1 MPRFMK
7 YILQEGMGEAGGA
20 GGAGGS
26 TVSGNYVVGSFPV
39 QGGAMHSG
47 DAASFIAEVTQ
58 PGKPAQDT
66 QSSQQAQQA
75 PQSQQAQQQQPAT
88 PPNPMEEFNKLF
100 TPKEAPS
107 QQNQQDPQAPQD
119 AWVVNSDNLRSS
131 SKAVGDA
138 LASVIPA
145 EQMQA
150 ALQGDTQALG
160 TILSNVVQL
169 AYMASVQNS
178 MQMAKAA
185 VAAQLT
191 QFEQNLPGKFTE
203 FSAQNS
209 IMQDPRAQNPA
220 VKAVLEPMIAAIKT
234 QRPNISAHEL
244 STTVGKFLDTLG
256 ATLGTTNQQ
265 SQQSAQQVQQ
275 QHQQQPNWAAIF
287 HGGNI

>member
-20 GGAGGS
+20 GGS
-26 TVSGNYVVGSFPV
+26 TVSGNYVIGSFPV

-47 DAASFIAEVTQ
+47 DAANFIAEVTQ
-58 PGKPAQDT
+58 SGKPAQDT
-66 QSSQQAQQA
+66 QSSPQAQQAQQA

-100 TPKEAPS
+100 TPQEAPS
-107 QQNQQDPQAPQD
+107 QQNPQAPQAPQD
-119 AWVVNSDNLRSS
+119 VWVVNSDNLRSS

-150 ALQGDTQALG
+150 ALQGDTQAFG
-160 TILSNVVQL
+160 TILSNAVQL

>member
-1 MPRFMK
+1 MSLFMK
-7 YILQEGMGEAGGA
+7 HSLQEGMGEA

-58 PGKPAQDT
+58 SGKPAQDA
-66 QSSQQAQQA
+66 QAQQQPQQA
-75 PQSQQAQQQQPAT
+75 PQSQQQPVT
-88 PPNPMEEFNKLF
+88 PANPMDEFNKLF
-100 TPKEAPS
+100 ASPEKPAA
-107 QQNQQDPQAPQD
+107 QDPQAPQAPQD

-160 TILSNVVQL
+160 TILSNAVQL

-185 VAAQLT
+185 VDAQLT

-220 VKAVLEPMIAAIKT
+220 VKAVLDPMIAAIKA

-256 ATLGTTNQQ
+256 VTLGATQHQ
-265 SQQSAQQVQQ
+265 AQQQVQQ
-275 QHQQQPNWAAIF
+275 PQQQQPNWAAIF

>member
-1 MPRFMK
+1 MSRFMK
-7 YILQEGMGEAGGA
+7 YILQEGMGEA

-66 QSSQQAQQA
+66 QSSPQAPQA

-100 TPKEAPS
+100 TPQEAAS
-107 QQNQQDPQAPQD
+107 QQNQQAPQD
-119 AWVVNSDNLRSS
+119 AWLVNSDNLRSS

-150 ALQGDTQALG
+150 ALQGDAQALG
-160 TILSNVVQL
+160 TILSNAVQL

-185 VAAQLT
+185 VDAQLT

>member
-7 YILQEGMGEAGGA
+7 YILQEGMGEA

-39 QGGAMHSG
+39 QGGALHSG

-100 TPKEAPS
+100 TPQEASS
-107 QQNQQDPQAPQD
+107 QQNPQAPQD

-150 ALQGDTQALG
+150 ALQGDTQAFG
-160 TILSNVVQL
+160 TIMSNAVQL

-185 VAAQLT
+185 VDAQLT

-265 SQQSAQQVQQ
+265 SQQSAQQQVQQ

>member
-7 YILQEGMGEAGGA
+7 YILQEGMGDA

-26 TVSGNYVVGSFPV
+26 TVSGNYVVGSFPA

-58 PGKPAQDT
+58 SGKPAQDA
-66 QSSQQAQQA
+66 QSPQQPQQ
-75 PQSQQAQQQQPAT
+75 PQQQQPAT
-88 PPNPMEEFNKLF
+88 PPNPMDEFNKLF
-100 TPKEAPS
+100 APPE
-107 QQNQQDPQAPQD
+107 NPAPQNPQELQD
-119 AWVVNSDNLRSS
+119 GWAVNSDSLRSS

-150 ALQGDTQALG
+150 ALQGDAQALS
-160 TILSNVVQL
+160 TILSNTVQL

-185 VAAQLT
+185 VAAQFN

-220 VKAVLEPMIAAIKT
+220 VKAVLDPMIAAIKT

-256 ATLGTTNQQ
+256 ATLGATQQQ
-265 SQQSAQQVQQ
+265 SQQSAQQQVQQ
-275 QHQQQPNWAAIF
+275 PQQQPNWAAIF

>member
-7 YILQEGMGEAGGA
+7 YILQEGMGDA

-47 DAASFIAEVTQ
+47 DAANFIAEVTQ
-58 PGKPAQDT
+58 SGKPAQDT
-66 QSSQQAQQA
+66 QSSPQPQQA
-75 PQSQQAQQQQPAT
+75 PQSQQPQQQQPAT
-88 PPNPMEEFNKLF
+88 PANPMDEFNKLF
-100 TPKEAPS
+100 TPQEAPS
-107 QQNQQDPQAPQD
+107 QQNPQAPQD

-150 ALQGDTQALG
+150 ALQGDTQALS
-160 TILSNVVQL
+160 TILSNAVQL

-185 VAAQLT
+185 VAAQFN

-220 VKAVLEPMIAAIKT
+220 VKAVLDPMIAAIKT

-265 SQQSAQQVQQ
+265 SQQSAQQQVQQ

>member
-7 YILQEGMGEAGGA
+7 YILREGMGEA

-58 PGKPAQDT
+58 SSKPAQDT
-66 QSSQQAQQA
+66 QSSTQAQQA
-75 PQSQQAQQQQPAT
+75 PQQAQQAQQQQPAT

-107 QQNQQDPQAPQD
+107 QQNPQAPQD
-119 AWVVNSDNLRSS
+119 ALVVNSDNLRSS

-160 TILSNVVQL
+160 TILSNTVQL

-185 VAAQLT
+185 VDAQLT

-203 FSAQNS
+203 LSAQNS

>member
-7 YILQEGMGEAGGA
+7 YILQEGMGDA

-47 DAASFIAEVTQ
+47 DAANFIAEVTQ
-58 PGKPAQDT
+58 PGKSAQDT
-66 QSSQQAQQA
+66 QSSPQTQQA

-88 PPNPMEEFNKLF
+88 PANPMDEFNKLF
-100 TPKEAPS
+100 TPQEAPS
-107 QQNQQDPQAPQD
+107 QQNPQAPQAPQD

-160 TILSNVVQL
+160 TILSNAVQL

-220 VKAVLEPMIAAIKT
+220 VKAVLDPMIAAIKT

-265 SQQSAQQVQQ
+265 SQQSAQQIQQ

>member
-7 YILQEGMGEAGGA
+7 YILQEGMGEA

-47 DAASFIAEVTQ
+47 DAANFIAEVTQ
-58 PGKPAQDT
+58 SGKPAQDA
-66 QSSQQAQQA
+66 QSSPQAQQA

-100 TPKEAPS
+100 TPQETPS
-107 QQNQQDPQAPQD
+107 QQNPQAPQAPQD
-119 AWVVNSDNLRSS
+119 VWVVNSDNLRSS

-160 TILSNVVQL
+160 TILSNAVQL

>member
-20 GGAGGS
+20 GGS
-26 TVSGNYVVGSFPV
+26 TVSGDYVVGSFPV

-58 PGKPAQDT
+58 SSKPAQDT
-66 QSSQQAQQA
+66 QSS
-75 PQSQQAQQQQPAT
+75 PQDQQQQPAT

-100 TPKEAPS
+100 TPPEAPS
-107 QQNQQDPQAPQD
+107 QQNPQAPQD

-160 TILSNVVQL
+160 TILSNAVQL

-185 VAAQLT
+185 VDAQLT

-265 SQQSAQQVQQ
+265 PQQPAQQVQQ

>member
-7 YILQEGMGEAGGA
+7 YILQEGMGEA

-100 TPKEAPS
+100 TPQEASS
-107 QQNQQDPQAPQD
+107 QQNPQAPQD
-119 AWVVNSDNLRSS
+119 AWVVNSDNLRAS

-185 VAAQLT
+185 VDAQLT

>member
-7 YILQEGMGEAGGA
+7 YILQEGMGDAGGT
-20 GGAGGS
+20 GGS

-39 QGGAMHSG
+39 QGGALHSG
-47 DAASFIAEVTQ
+47 DAANFIAEVTQ

-66 QSSQQAQQA
+66 QSSPQAQQA

-88 PPNPMEEFNKLF
+88 PPNPMDEFNKLF
-100 TPKEAPS
+100 APPEAPS
-107 QQNQQDPQAPQD
+107 QQNPQEPQD

-160 TILSNVVQL
+160 TILSNAVQL

-220 VKAVLEPMIAAIKT
+220 VKAVLDPMIAAIKT

-256 ATLGTTNQQ
+256 ATLGTTSQQ

>member
-7 YILQEGMGEAGGA
+7 YILQEGTGEA

-26 TVSGNYVVGSFPV
+26 TVSGNYVVGSFPA

-58 PGKPAQDT
+58 SGKPAQDA
-66 QSSQQAQQA
+66 QSPQQSQQA

-100 TPKEAPS
+100 TPKEASS
-107 QQNQQDPQAPQD
+107 QQNPQEPQD

-160 TILSNVVQL
+160 TILSNAVQL

-185 VAAQLT
+185 VDAQLT

-220 VKAVLEPMIAAIKT
+220 VKAVLDPMIAAIKT

-265 SQQSAQQVQQ
+265 SQQLAQQQVQQ

>member
-7 YILQEGMGEAGGA
+7 YILQEGMGEA

-100 TPKEAPS
+100 TPKDASS
-107 QQNQQDPQAPQD
+107 QQNPQAPQD

-160 TILSNVVQL
+160 TILSNAVQL

-185 VAAQLT
+185 VDAQLT

-265 SQQSAQQVQQ
+265 SQQSAQQQVQQ

>member
-7 YILQEGMGEAGGA
+7 YILQEGMGEA

-47 DAASFIAEVTQ
+47 DAANFIAEVTQ

-66 QSSQQAQQA
+66 QSSPQAQQA
-75 PQSQQAQQQQPAT
+75 PQQQQPAT

-100 TPKEAPS
+100 TPQEASS
-107 QQNQQDPQAPQD
+107 QQNPQAPQD

-150 ALQGDTQALG
+150 ALQGDTQALS
-160 TILSNVVQL
+160 TILSNAVQL

-185 VAAQLT
+185 VDAQLT

-287 HGGNI
+287 NGGNI

>member
-20 GGAGGS
+20 GGS
-26 TVSGNYVVGSFPV
+26 TVSGNYVVGSFPA

-58 PGKPAQDT
+58 SGKPAQDA
-66 QSSQQAQQA
+66 QSPQQPQQA
-75 PQSQQAQQQQPAT
+75 PQPQQPAT
-88 PPNPMEEFNKLF
+88 PPNPMDEFNKLF
-100 TPKEAPS
+100 TPQEAS
-107 QQNQQDPQAPQD
+107 AQQNPQAPQD
-119 AWVVNSDNLRSS
+119 AWAVNSDSLRSS

-150 ALQGDTQALG
+150 ALQGDTQALS
-160 TILSNVVQL
+160 TILSNAVQL

-185 VAAQLT
+185 VSAQFN

-220 VKAVLEPMIAAIKT
+220 VKAVLDPMIAAIKT

-265 SQQSAQQVQQ
+265 SQQAAQQQVQQ

>member
-7 YILQEGMGEAGGA
+7 YILQEGMGEA

-66 QSSQQAQQA
+66 QSSQQTQQA

-100 TPKEAPS
+100 APKEASS
-107 QQNQQDPQAPQD
+107 QQNPQAPQD

-160 TILSNVVQL
+160 TILSNAVQL

-185 VAAQLT
+185 VDAQLT

-265 SQQSAQQVQQ
+265 SQQSTQQGQQ

>member
-7 YILQEGMGEAGGA
+7 YILQEGMGEA

-47 DAASFIAEVTQ
+47 DAANFIAEVTQ
-58 PGKPAQDT
+58 PGKSAQDT
-66 QSSQQAQQA
+66 QSSTQPQQA

-88 PPNPMEEFNKLF
+88 PANPMDEFNKLF
-100 TPKEAPS
+100 APQEAPS
-107 QQNQQDPQAPQD
+107 QQNPQEPQD

-150 ALQGDTQALG
+150 ALQGDAQALS
-160 TILSNVVQL
+160 TILSNAVQL

-265 SQQSAQQVQQ
+265 SQQSAQQQVQQ

>member
-20 GGAGGS
+20 GGS
-26 TVSGNYVVGSFPV
+26 TVSGNYVVGSFPA
-39 QGGAMHSG
+39 QGGAMHSA
-47 DAASFIAEVTQ
+47 DAANFIAEVTQ
-58 PGKPAQDT
+58 PGKSAQDT
-66 QSSQQAQQA
+66 QSPTQPQQA
-75 PQSQQAQQQQPAT
+75 PQSQPAQQQQPAT
-88 PPNPMEEFNKLF
+88 PANPMDEFNKLF
-100 TPKEAPS
+100 APQEAPS
-107 QQNQQDPQAPQD
+107 QQNPQEPQD

-150 ALQGDTQALG
+150 ALQGDTQALS
-160 TILSNVVQL
+160 TILSNAVQL

-265 SQQSAQQVQQ
+265 SQQSAQQQVQQ

>member
-7 YILQEGMGEAGGA
+7 YILQEGMGDA

-88 PPNPMEEFNKLF
+88 PANPMDEFNKLF
-100 TPKEAPS
+100 APQEAPS
-107 QQNQQDPQAPQD
+107 QQNTQAPQD

-160 TILSNVVQL
+160 TILSNAVQL

-220 VKAVLEPMIAAIKT
+220 VKAVLDPMIAAIKT

-265 SQQSAQQVQQ
+265 SQQSAQQQVQQ

>member
-7 YILQEGMGEAGGA
+7 YILQEGMGDA

-39 QGGAMHSG
+39 QGGALHSG

-66 QSSQQAQQA
+66 QSPQQAQQA

-100 TPKEAPS
+100 APPEAPS
-107 QQNQQDPQAPQD
+107 PQNPQAPQD

-160 TILSNVVQL
+160 TLLSNAVQL

-220 VKAVLEPMIAAIKT
+220 VKAVLDPMIAAIKT

-265 SQQSAQQVQQ
+265 SQQSAQQQVQQ

>member
-7 YILQEGMGEAGGA
+7 YILQEGMGEA

-58 PGKPAQDT
+58 SGKPAQDT
-66 QSSQQAQQA
+66 QSSPQAPQA
-75 PQSQQAQQQQPAT
+75 PQSQQDQQQQPAT

-107 QQNQQDPQAPQD
+107 PQNPQAPQD

-160 TILSNVVQL
+160 TILSNAVQL

-185 VAAQLT
+185 VDAQLT

>member
-7 YILQEGMGEAGGA
+7 YILQEGMGEA

-47 DAASFIAEVTQ
+47 DAANFIAEVTQ

-66 QSSQQAQQA
+66 QSSPQAQQA
-75 PQSQQAQQQQPAT
+75 PQQQQPAT

-100 TPKEAPS
+100 TPQETSS
-107 QQNQQDPQAPQD
+107 QQNPQAPQD

-160 TILSNVVQL
+160 TILSNAVQL

-185 VAAQLT
+185 VDAQLT

-287 HGGNI
+287 NGGNI

>member
-7 YILQEGMGEAGGA
+7 YILQEGMGEA

-39 QGGAMHSG
+39 QGGTLHSG

-66 QSSQQAQQA
+66 QSSPQPQQA
-75 PQSQQAQQQQPAT
+75 PQSQQAQPQQPAT

-100 TPKEAPS
+100 TPQEAPS
-107 QQNQQDPQAPQD
+107 QQNPQAPQD

-160 TILSNVVQL
+160 TILSNAVQL

-185 VAAQLT
+185 VDAQLT

-220 VKAVLEPMIAAIKT
+220 VKAVLDPMIAAIKT

-265 SQQSAQQVQQ
+265 SQQSAQQQVQQ

>member
-20 GGAGGS
+20 GGS
-26 TVSGNYVVGSFPV
+26 TVSGNYVVGSFPA

-47 DAASFIAEVTQ
+47 DAANFIAEVTQ
-58 PGKPAQDT
+58 SGKSTQDT
-66 QSSQQAQQA
+66 QSSQQPQQA
-75 PQSQQAQQQQPAT
+75 PQSQQSQQQQPAT
-88 PPNPMEEFNKLF
+88 PANPMDEFNKLF
-100 TPKEAPS
+100 APTEKPAT
-107 QQNQQDPQAPQD
+107 QNQQDPQAPQD

-150 ALQGDTQALG
+150 ALQGDAQALS
-160 TILSNVVQL
+160 TILSNAVQL

-185 VAAQLT
+185 VAAQLN

-265 SQQSAQQVQQ
+265 SQQSAQQQVQQ

>member
-7 YILQEGMGEAGGA
+7 YILQEGMGDA

-26 TVSGNYVVGSFPV
+26 TVSGNYAVGSFPV

-47 DAASFIAEVTQ
+47 DAANFIAEVTQ
-58 PGKPAQDT
+58 PGKSAQDT
-66 QSSQQAQQA
+66 QSPTQPQQA

-88 PPNPMEEFNKLF
+88 PANPMDEFNKLF
-100 TPKEAPS
+100 APQEAPS
-107 QQNQQDPQAPQD
+107 KQNPQEPQD

-160 TILSNVVQL
+160 TILSNAVQL

-185 VAAQLT
+185 VDAQLT

-265 SQQSAQQVQQ
+265 SQQSAQQQVQQ

>member
-7 YILQEGMGEAGGA
+7 YILQEGMGDA

-39 QGGAMHSG
+39 QGGALHSG

-66 QSSQQAQQA
+66 QSSPQA

-100 TPKEAPS
+100 APPEAPS
-107 QQNQQDPQAPQD
+107 PQNPQAPQD

-160 TILSNVVQL
+160 TLLSNAVQL

-220 VKAVLEPMIAAIKT
+220 VKAVLDPMIAAIKT

-265 SQQSAQQVQQ
+265 SQQSAQQQVQQ

>member
-7 YILQEGMGEAGGA
+7 YILQEGMGEA

-47 DAASFIAEVTQ
+47 DAANFIAEVTQ
-58 PGKPAQDT
+58 PGKSAQDT
-66 QSSQQAQQA
+66 QSSAQPQQA

-88 PPNPMEEFNKLF
+88 PANPMEEFNKLF
-100 TPKEAPS
+100 TPQEVSS
-107 QQNQQDPQAPQD
+107 QQNPQAPQD

-160 TILSNVVQL
+160 TILSNAVQL

-185 VAAQLT
+185 VDAQLT

>member
-7 YILQEGMGEAGGA
+7 YILQEGMGDA

-39 QGGAMHSG
+39 QGGALHSG

-88 PPNPMEEFNKLF
+88 PANPMEEFNKLF
-100 TPKEAPS
+100 TPQEASS
-107 QQNQQDPQAPQD
+107 QQNPQAPQD

-160 TILSNVVQL
+160 TILSNAVQL

-185 VAAQLT
+185 VDAQLT

>member
-7 YILQEGMGEAGGA
+7 YILQEGMGDA

-39 QGGAMHSG
+39 QGGALHSG

-58 PGKPAQDT
+58 PGKSAQDT
-66 QSSQQAQQA
+66 QSSTQPQQA

-88 PPNPMEEFNKLF
+88 PANPMDEFNKLF
-100 TPKEAPS
+100 APPEAPS
-107 QQNQQDPQAPQD
+107 QQNPQEPQD
-119 AWVVNSDNLRSS
+119 SWVVNSDNLRSS

-160 TILSNVVQL
+160 TILSNAVQL

-220 VKAVLEPMIAAIKT
+220 VKAVLDPMIAAIKT

-256 ATLGTTNQQ
+256 ATLGTTSQQ
-265 SQQSAQQVQQ
+265 SQQSAQQQVQQ

>member
-7 YILQEGMGEAGGA
+7 YILQEGIGEA

-26 TVSGNYVVGSFPV
+26 TVSGNYVVGSFPA
-39 QGGAMHSG
+39 QGGALHSG

-58 PGKPAQDT
+58 SGKPAQDA
-66 QSSQQAQQA
+66 QSPQQPQQA
-75 PQSQQAQQQQPAT
+75 PQPQQPAT
-88 PPNPMEEFNKLF
+88 PPNPMDEFNKLF
-100 TPKEAPS
+100 TPQEASAP
-107 QQNQQDPQAPQD
+107 QNPQAPQD

-150 ALQGDTQALG
+150 ALQGDTQALS
-160 TILSNVVQL
+160 TILSNAVQL

-185 VAAQLT
+185 VSAQFN

-220 VKAVLEPMIAAIKT
+220 VKAVLDPMIAAIKT

-256 ATLGTTNQQ
+256 ATLGATHQQ
-265 SQQSAQQVQQ
+265 SQQSAQQQVQQ
-275 QHQQQPNWAAIF
+275 PQQQPNWAAIF

>member
-7 YILQEGMGEAGGA
+7 YILQEGMGEA

-39 QGGAMHSG
+39 QGGALHSG
-47 DAASFIAEVTQ
+47 DAANFIAEVTQ
-58 PGKPAQDT
+58 PGKSAQDT
-66 QSSQQAQQA
+66 QSSTQPQQA

-88 PPNPMEEFNKLF
+88 PANPMDEFNKLF
-100 TPKEAPS
+100 APQEAPS
-107 QQNQQDPQAPQD
+107 QQNPQEPQD

-150 ALQGDTQALG
+150 ALQGDAQALS
-160 TILSNVVQL
+160 TILSNAVQL

-220 VKAVLEPMIAAIKT
+220 VKAVLDPMIAAIKT

-265 SQQSAQQVQQ
+265 SQQSAQQQVQQ

>member
-7 YILQEGMGEAGGA
+7 YILQEGTGEA

-58 PGKPAQDT
+58 SGKPAQDT

-88 PPNPMEEFNKLF
+88 PPNPMDEFNKLF
-100 TPKEAPS
+100 TPQEASS
-107 QQNQQDPQAPQD
+107 QQNPQAPQD

-160 TILSNVVQL
+160 TILSNAVQL

-185 VAAQLT
+185 VDAQLT

>member
-20 GGAGGS
+20 GGS
-26 TVSGNYVVGSFPV
+26 TVSGNYVVGSFPA

-58 PGKPAQDT
+58 SGKPAQDA
-66 QSSQQAQQA
+66 QSPQQPQQA
-75 PQSQQAQQQQPAT
+75 PQPQQPAT
-88 PPNPMEEFNKLF
+88 PPNPMDEFNKLF
-100 TPKEAPS
+100 TPQEAPS
-107 QQNQQDPQAPQD
+107 PQNPQEPQD

-150 ALQGDTQALG
+150 ALQGDTQALS
-160 TILSNVVQL
+160 TILSNAVQL

-185 VAAQLT
+185 VSAQFN

-220 VKAVLEPMIAAIKT
+220 VKAVLDPMIAAIKT

-256 ATLGTTNQQ
+256 ATLGATHQQ
-265 SQQSAQQVQQ
+265 SQQSAQQQVQQ
-275 QHQQQPNWAAIF
+275 PQQQPNWAAIF

>member
-7 YILQEGMGEAGGA
+7 YTAQEGMGEA

-66 QSSQQAQQA
+66 QSSPQAQQA
-75 PQSQQAQQQQPAT
+75 PQSQQQQQQPTT

-100 TPKEAPS
+100 TPKEASS
-107 QQNQQDPQAPQD
+107 QQNPQAPQD

-150 ALQGDTQALG
+150 ALQGDAQALS
-160 TILSNVVQL
+160 TILSNTVQL

-185 VAAQLT
+185 VDAQLT

-220 VKAVLEPMIAAIKT
+220 VKAVLDPMIAAIKA

-256 ATLGTTNQQ
+256 VTLGATQQ
-265 SQQSAQQVQQ
+265 QAQQQVQQ
-275 QHQQQPNWAAIF
+275 PQQQQPNWAAIF

>member
-7 YILQEGMGEAGGA
+7 YILQEGIGEA

-26 TVSGNYVVGSFPV
+26 TVSGNYVVGSFPA
-39 QGGAMHSG
+39 QGGALHSG

-58 PGKPAQDT
+58 SGKPAQDA
-66 QSSQQAQQA
+66 QSPQQPQQPQQA
-75 PQSQQAQQQQPAT
+75 PQPQQPAT

-100 TPKEAPS
+100 TPQEAS
-107 QQNQQDPQAPQD
+107 AQQNPQAPQD

-150 ALQGDTQALG
+150 ALQGDTQALS
-160 TILSNVVQL
+160 TILSNAVQL

-185 VAAQLT
+185 VSAQFN

-220 VKAVLEPMIAAIKT
+220 VKAVLDPMIAAIKT

-256 ATLGTTNQQ
+256 ATLGATHQQ
-265 SQQSAQQVQQ
+265 SQQSAQQQVQQ
-275 QHQQQPNWAAIF
+275 PQQQPNWAAIF

>member
-20 GGAGGS
+20 GGS

-39 QGGAMHSG
+39 HGAALHSG

-58 PGKPAQDT
+58 PGKSAQDT
-66 QSSQQAQQA
+66 QASQQAQQA

-100 TPKEAPS
+100 TPQEAPS
-107 QQNQQDPQAPQD
+107 QQNPQAPQD

-160 TILSNVVQL
+160 TILSNAVQL

-185 VAAQLT
+185 VDAQLT

>member
-7 YILQEGMGEAGGA
+7 YILQEGMGEA

-47 DAASFIAEVTQ
+47 DAANFIAEVTQ
-58 PGKPAQDT
+58 PGKSAQDT
-66 QSSQQAQQA
+66 QSSTQPQQA

-88 PPNPMEEFNKLF
+88 PANPMDEFNKLF
-100 TPKEAPS
+100 APQEAPS
-107 QQNQQDPQAPQD
+107 QQNPQEPQD

-160 TILSNVVQL
+160 TILSNAVQL

-220 VKAVLEPMIAAIKT
+220 VKAVLDPMIAAIKT

-256 ATLGTTNQQ
+256 ATLGTT
-265 SQQSAQQVQQ
+265 SQQSPQAAQQQVQQ

>member
-1 MPRFMK
+1 
-7 YILQEGMGEAGGA
+7 
-20 GGAGGS
+20 
-26 TVSGNYVVGSFPV
+26 
-39 QGGAMHSG
+39 
-47 DAASFIAEVTQ
+47 
-58 PGKPAQDT
+58 
-66 QSSQQAQQA
+66 
-75 PQSQQAQQQQPAT
+75 
-88 PPNPMEEFNKLF
+88 MEEFNKLF

-107 QQNQQDPQAPQD
+107 QQNPQAPQD

-160 TILSNVVQL
+160 TILSNAVQL

-185 VAAQLT
+185 VDAQLT

>member
-1 MPRFMK
+1 MSRFMK

-20 GGAGGS
+20 GGSA
-26 TVSGNYVVGSFPV
+26 VSGNYVVGSFPV
-39 QGGAMHSG
+39 QGAAMHSG

-75 PQSQQAQQQQPAT
+75 PQSQQAQQAQQQQPAT
-88 PPNPMEEFNKLF
+88 PANPMEEFNKLF
-100 TPKEAPS
+100 TPQEAPS
-107 QQNQQDPQAPQD
+107 QQNPQAPQD

-160 TILSNVVQL
+160 TILSNAVQL

-185 VAAQLT
+185 VDAQLT

-265 SQQSAQQVQQ
+265 SQQSAQQQVQQ